1 MITPKVASW
10 KRSRVDELTD
20 ILNSDGVV
28 GIVDVGGVPAGNML
42 DMRSNLRDSMKITMA
57 KKTLIRLA
65 WENSGRSNEELE
77 DLLII
82 ATNDALEKAESVNE
96 SEMKA
101 ASAGM
106 IPGM

>member
-1 MITPKVASW
+1 MFGGNNNMMQKLQEMQQKVEETKARLDTITVEGKASNGKVTVTMTGNRKVNAISINE
-10 KRSRVDELTD
+10 KL
-20 ILNSDGVV
+20 
-28 GIVDVGGVPAGNML
+28 GGF
-42 DMRSNLRDSMKITMA
+42 DR
-57 KKTLIRLA
+57 
-65 WENSGRSNEELE
+65 EELE

-96 SEMKA
+96 SEMRS

>member
-1 MITPKVASW
+1 MFGGNGMMKKLQEMQQKVEETKARLDTITVEGKAGSGKVTVIMTGNRKVKSISINE
-10 KRSRVDELTD
+10 KL
-20 ILNSDGVV
+20 
-28 GIVDVGGVPAGNML
+28 AGF
-42 DMRSNLRDSMKITMA
+42 DK
-57 KKTLIRLA
+57 
-65 WENSGRSNEELE
+65 EELE

-96 SEMKA
+96 SEMRS